1 MLNKIIYWSL
11 RNNFLVLLG
20 VAVLLAGGVYA
31 IRHLDIDVFP
41 DLTAPTVAVVTDA
54 ENMATEEV
62 ERLVTFPIE
71 TAMNGATHVRRV
83 RSSSLAGASF
93 VWVEFDWGTDIY
105 KARQIVSE
113 KLVALEGS
121 LPQDITPVLAP
132 QSSVMGE
139 ILFVALEADSTDM
152 MELRTLADWVIKP
165 AILATGGVSQV
176 TVMGGDYKQYQ
187 MLADPVL
194 MNAYG
199 VTLEDVAETTAT
211 MSLNSSGG
219 VLRQYDNEYAVRG
232 MARTHQTEELGRSL
246 IKVSEEGVPV
256 TLDDVGEVRVGSAVK
271 MGYASLNA
279 HPAVLLSV
287 SKQPNVNT
295 LQVTRDILQTLAQ
308 LQPNLP
314 EDIHLNT
321 EVFRQADFIE
331 ASVNN
336 VGRSLLEGSFFVIII
351 LLLFLG
357 SFRSTLISVVAIPLS
372 LFGTVLVLY
381 LTGQNINTMTL
392 GGMCIAIGSL
402 VDDAII
408 DVENVYK
415 KLRRNH
421 ALPPEQRQS
430 VFQAV
435 YEGSTEIRASILNA
449 TFIII
454 VAFTPL
460 FFLSGMEGRMLKPL
474 GLAYIISLLMSLLVA
489 MTVTPLLC
497 KTLLGND
504 RYLSRNQN
512 EKWLS
517 RNLNL
522 LYGRS
527 LEKALNHK
535 KWTIGIAVVAFV
547 AAVGA
552 YFTLGHSFLPDFN
565 EGSLTISAVSK
576 PGLSLDLNNKIGN
589 TLEEQ
594 LLSIDEVV
602 CTSRRMGR
610 GELDEHSQATNSAEI
625 EVKFELKNR
634 SKDAFL
640 EEVRHK
646 LAEVPGVVTS
656 VGQPLGHRIDHI
668 LSGTQAAVAIKVFGP
683 DLSRLY
689 ALGNQIQAEIAD
701 VPGVVDLNVEQQT
714 LTPQLQIRANRAMLA
729 RHGITVAQF
738 NRFVKLAFS
747 GAKVGDI
754 YEGQRRFDLVVRL
767 RPPYTESMEGIS
779 NSLITTVSGAKVPL
793 SEVAEIVSTG
803 GPCSVSREN
812 VQRKLVVS
820 CNVAGRDVQSV
831 VDEIRQRIS
840 RNIPLGEDY
849 RITYGGQFES
859 AQSASRTLTGVFI
872 VALFIIFCLLYSE
885 FHRVDLSALI
895 LVNLPLALIG
905 GVFAIFFSSK
915 VVSIPSIIGF
925 ITLFGIA
932 IRNGIL
938 LVSEYQRK
946 TEKAGEN
953 GENLREIVKTGSVNR
968 LNPILMTA
976 LTAALALIPLILNG
990 DKSGNEI
997 QSPMAIVV
1005 LGGLLTSTLLNIYVV
1020 PILYE
1025 AYGQRRRK
1033 WKRTGVSKMCVTG
1046 MIFVC
1051 AGLGVLRAQNLSTDN
1066 YMEVLDYIHQH
1077 SPALQADRLQ
1087 MQADVKGHHTDLV
1100 PSDPDFLFGYAFVGA
1115 ERHRRVDFEA
1125 SQSFDFPSVYLDKA
1139 RTARWSDSAA
1149 VYDFAHRRALLM
1161 MEAENLCMEMIYI
1174 NSLLKY
1180 SFEERMRTAYDLSHS
1195 TEMQLEKGQV
1205 SIIDRN
1211 KAMMNLLQMKKNF
1224 ADLKARQ
1231 GEIAA
1236 SLKRL
1241 TGGKEVSLTQ
1251 DHFPQFLL
1259 PEDFETFFTRITADN
1274 PFLLQAKSA
1283 ASAAEQNLKAN
1294 VAESFP
1300 SFTVGYK
1307 TEDVFEP
1314 QDVLHGFYIGMNV
1327 PLWANKN
1334 HVKQA
1339 KLEAQAAQSREQDA
1353 QNELRARLET
1363 LYRKMAELYP
1373 VVQEYRQN
1381 ISALNNLPYLEE
1393 ALKSG
1398 EFSLLFYIDEL
1409 QYQFDVIDSYLQSE
1423 RDLAQTWS
1431 ELKWLSGWKEE

>member
-1 MLNKIIYWSL
+1 M
-11 RNNFLVLLG
+11 
-20 VAVLLAGGVYA
+20 LAGGVYA

-71 TAMNGATHVRRV
+71 TAVNGATHVRRV
-83 RSSSLAGASF
+83 RSSSLSGASF

-121 LPQDITPVLAP
+121 LPQGITPILAP

-187 MLADPVL
+187 TLADPVL

-199 VTLEDVAETTAT
+199 VTLEEVAETAAT

-232 MARTHQTEELGRSL
+232 KARTHQTEELGQSL
-246 IKVSEEGVPV
+246 IKVSEEGVPI
-256 TLDDVGEVRVGSAVK
+256 TLNDVGEVRVGSAVK

-279 HPAVLLSV
+279 HPAVLLTV

-331 ASVNN
+331 ASVHN
-336 VGRSLLEGSFFVIII
+336 VGRSLLEGAFFVIII

-372 LFGTVLVLY
+372 LLGTVLVLY
-381 LTGQNINTMTL
+381 LTGQNINVMTL

-408 DVENVYK
+408 DVENVYR

-497 KTLLGND
+497 KTLLGNE

-517 RNLNL
+517 RNLSR

-527 LEKALNHK
+527 LDKALNHK
-535 KWTIGIAVVAFV
+535 KWTVGIAAVAFV
-547 AAVGA
+547 AAVGV

-602 CTSRRMGR
+602 CTSRRTGR
-610 GELDEHSQATNSAEI
+610 GELDEHSQAVNSAEI
-625 EVKFELKNR
+625 EVKFALKDR

-689 ALGNQIQAEIAD
+689 ALGNQIRAEIAD

-738 NRFVKLAFS
+738 NRFVNLAFS

-767 RPPYTESMEGIS
+767 KPPYTESMEGIS
-779 NSLITTVSGAKVPL
+779 NALITTASGAKVPL
-793 SEVAEIVSTG
+793 GEVAEIVSTG

-820 CNVAGRDVQSV
+820 CNVAGRDEQSV

-840 RNIPLGEDY
+840 QNIVLGEDY
-849 RITYGGQFES
+849 RIAYGGQFES

-885 FHRVDLSALI
+885 FRRVDLSALI

-905 GVFAIFFSSK
+905 GVFAIFFSSR

-938 LVSEYQRK
+938 LVSEYERK
-946 TEKAGEN
+946 RQKTGEN

-976 LTAALALIPLILNG
+976 LTAALALIPLIING

-997 QSPMAIVV
+997 QSPMAMVV

-1025 AYGQRRRK
+1025 AWEKRK
-1033 WKRTGVSKMCVTG
+1033 RVRSGLSKTCVAG
-1046 MIFVC
+1046 LIFAC
-1051 AGLGVLRAQNLSTDN
+1051 AGLGVVQAQNVDFTTDN
-1066 YMEVLDYIHQH
+1066 YKEVLEYIHQN

-1087 MQADVKGHHTDLV
+1087 MQADVKGNHTDLV
-1100 PSDPDFLFGYAFVGA
+1100 PSDPNFVFGYAFVG
-1115 ERHRRVDFEA
+1115 EGGRHRRVDFDA
-1125 SQSFDFPSVYLDKA
+1125 SQSFDFPSVYLYKA

-1149 VYDFAHRRALLM
+1149 VYAFAHRRALLM
-1161 MEAENLCMEMIYI
+1161 LEAENLCMEMIYI
-1174 NSLLKY
+1174 NSLLRY
-1180 SFEERMRTAYDLSHS
+1180 SFEDRMRTAYELSNS
-1195 TEMQLEKGQV
+1195 TEVQLEKGQV
-1205 SIIDRN
+1205 SIMDRN
-1211 KAMMNLLQMKKNF
+1211 KALMNLLQMKKNF

-1241 TGGKEVSLTQ
+1241 TGGQEVSLTQ
-1251 DHFPQFLL
+1251 DHFPKFLL
-1259 PEDFETFFTRITADN
+1259 PEDFETFFARITADN

-1307 TEDVFEP
+1307 SEDAFTP

-1353 QNELRARLET
+1353 KNELRARLET
-1363 LYRKMAELYP
+1363 LYRKVAELYP
-1373 VVQEYRQN
+1373 VVQEYRRN

-1423 RDLAQTWS
+1423 RDLAQAWS
-1431 ELKWLSGWKEE
+1431 ELKWLSGWKE